1 MYIIIVDL
9 NDFCLY
15 FAAIRIGWS
24 EHTYEVVESNNSVT
38 MLLIKE
44 DNVLSEQTFLIEVS
58 VQPWSY
64 FATSILPAIQLTQ
77 TSNER
82 GNIERDFA
90 FPNKSI
96 HLNLQFLPSIQ
107 VLPVELTIY
116 DDTIAEGPEG
126 ILLHTDIEDR
136 SPSYRIPVYSFSDTR
151 VIIEDND
158 SKFHKIDCLSI
169 YQLPCRYH
177 YWV

>member
-1 MYIIIVDL
+1 M
-9 NDFCLY
+9 
-15 FAAIRIGWS
+15 
-24 EHTYEVVESNNSVT
+24 ESDNSVT

-77 TSNER
+77 TSIER
-82 GNIERDFA
+82 ENIERDFA

-158 SKFHKIDCLSI
+158 SKFHKIYCLSI
-169 YQLPCRYH
+169 IISTSLQISLLGLKWTIFMCLSGLICLKFASGTTILQH
-177 YWV
+177 